1 MTFGK
6 KWMFQKLVR
15 WRAKTFRWNEGA
27 VLGILCKNIFVTDLL
42 GSQHLFEV
50 LQPHSFFKIVQIW

>member
-27 VLGILCKNIFVTDLL
+27 VLGILCENIFVTDLL

-50 LQPHSFFKIVQIW
+50 LQTSLIF